1 MDTAT
6 KTGTDAVKTLLK
18 KKIQKPE
25 EATRDLTGNKSLIN
39 VIQKVKQKVKKK
51 RMREIED
58 KEIKYQQKKDSILL
72 MI

>member
-25 EATRDLTGNKSLIN
+25 EATWDLTGN
-39 VIQKVKQKVKKK
+39 
-51 RMREIED
+51 
-58 KEIKYQQKKDSILL
+58 
-72 MI
+72 